1 MQTLRK
7 SFSAL
12 FITSLLFTGSV
23 ASLKEVH
30 AQTPLAPPASLSITN
45 ILIQD
50 ELYFGR
56 NRPGGEVSEEQ
67 FQKFLQTVVT
77 PRFPD
82 GLTVVNA
89 NGQFRVSSGQIIRE
103 KTKLVILIYPNSY
116 QKNRA
121 VQEIIDKYKAQFQQG
136 SVLRVTSIP
145 AKVGF

>member
-1 MQTLRK
+1 MSTLRK

-50 ELYFGR
+50 EFFGR

-82 GLTVVNA
+82 GLTVVSN
-89 NGQFRVSSGQIIRE
+89 
-103 KTKLVILIYPNSY
+103 
-116 QKNRA
+116 
-121 VQEIIDKYKAQFQQG
+121 
-136 SVLRVTSIP
+136 
-145 AKVGF
+145 